1 MPLQS
6 HAADPVQ
13 LETARLRLDALRGED
28 AAALFACRADPAVSR
43 YQGWRPVSLDEAVR
57 FIERQQGVVFDTPG
71 TWFQFAMRLR
81 HGGVLA
87 GDLGLHFVDA
97 DTVEFGVTLSPAQQG
112 RGLAAEAVRAVLG
125 LVFDTLKRHRV
136 YASVD
141 PRNLACVKL
150 LERLGMRKEA
160 HFRESWRDGD
170 AWADDAIYAMLDSEW
185 RSRLAPLPAGEGLG

>member
-1 MPLQS
+1 MPRPPR
-6 HAADPVQ
+6 AAEPMK
-13 LETARLRLDALRGED
+13 LATARLQLDALRRDD

-43 YQGWRPVSLDEAVR
+43 YQGWRPASLDQAAG
-57 FIERQQGVVFDTPG
+57 FIERQQAVTFDTPG
-71 TWFQFAMRLR
+71 SWFQFAIRLR
-81 HGGVLA
+81 DGGELI
-87 GDLGLHFVDA
+87 GDLGLHFVAA

-112 RGLAAEAVRAVLG
+112 RGLAAEAVRAALA
-125 LVFDTLKRHRV
+125 LVFDTLGRHRA

-170 AWADDAIYAMLDSEW
+170 AWADDAIYAMLAREW
-185 RSRLAPLPAGEGLG
+185 GARG

>member
-57 FIERQQGVVFDTPG
+57 FIERQQAVAFDTPG